1 MSETLLQPGGILALG
16 AGVAWGAFAL
26 PDSGV
31 SPEAISLQKS
41 FKEYAS
47 HLEVSE
53 SLFGDKAQLISHL
66 NELCAECSEDDWD
79 GYGAEAVSDT
89 VLLCAETFIRAL
101 PDGIAMPEIS
111 AEPDGQISFDWLPTK
126 TKTFTLSVGSSD
138 RLAYAWIDGSN
149 RGHAVDLFE
158 GDQLPPRVLGELQRI
173 LS

>member
-1 MSETLLQPGGILALG
+1 VISN
-16 AGVAWGAFAL
+16 VRSFA
-26 PDSGV
+26 D
-31 SPEAISLQKS
+31 Q
-41 FKEYAS
+41 
-47 HLEVSE
+47 
-53 SLFGDKAQLISHL
+53 
-66 NELCAECSEDDWD
+66 CSEDDWD
-79 GYGAEAVSDT
+79 GYRAEAVSDT
-89 VLLCAETFIRAL
+89 VLLCAEAFIRAL
-101 PDGIAMPEIS
+101 PDGLAMPEIS